1 MTTSVNLDH
10 VARAMAAADPNF
22 DGDGQRIFVETF
34 HLLARGEP
42 VSPAEIAHAAGG
54 SSEQV
59 EERLRSWPYVFW
71 DDQDRVVGF
80 WGMALR
86 RLEPTHRI
94 GVNGRTVYGWCAW
107 DTLFITEILDTETRV
122 ESADPLTGE
131 TVRLTVTPEG
141 VKEVQPEGAVVSF
154 LYPDGPFE
162 ADVVQSF
169 CHFVLFFASRQ
180 SAQRWSAD
188 HPGTFLL
195 SVDEAFE
202 LGRLTNRLR
211 APDALGPEGRL
222 RPNSNDQPQ

>member
-1 MTTSVNLDH
+1 MTTNVDLDE
-10 VARAMAAADPNF
+10 VARAVAAAVPNL

-42 VSPAEIAHAAGG
+42 VSPAEIAEAAGI

-59 EERLRSWPYVFW
+59 EGRLRSWPLVFW
-71 DDQDRVVGF
+71 NDEDRVVGF
-80 WGMALR
+80 WGMSLR

-94 GVNGRTVYGWCAW
+94 DVNERTVYGWCAW
-107 DTLFITEILDTETRV
+107 DTLFITEILGTDTHV

-131 TVRLTVTPEG
+131 TVRLTVTREG
-141 VKEVQPEGAVVSF
+141 VKEVRPKGAVVSF

-169 CHFVLFFASRQ
+169 CHFVHFFASGR

-202 LGRLTNRLR
+202 LGRLTNRLI
-211 APDALGPEGRL
+211 AGRGH
-222 RPNSNDQPQ
+222 RGR